1 METSYNIDEKLMHLT
16 FHDECPPKSNARNN
30 V

>member
-16 FHDECPPKSNARNN
+16 FHDECPLKYIARNK